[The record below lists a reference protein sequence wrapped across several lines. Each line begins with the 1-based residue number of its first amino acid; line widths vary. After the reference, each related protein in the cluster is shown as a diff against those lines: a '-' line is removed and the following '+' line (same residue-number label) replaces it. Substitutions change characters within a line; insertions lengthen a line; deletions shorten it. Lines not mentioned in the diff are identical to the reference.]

1 MNTTDFGWP
10 MSSPVKTVGS
20 KIFLDAHKR
29 LSPSGYFNEKQCK
42 RILSFDKLTKSPL
55 NFPKIEMKY
64 SKADHLNNSRKIT
77 WFNKID
83 FSFVTFCG
91 A

>member
-1 MNTTDFGWP
+1 MHTYMLNIYNP
-10 MSSPVKTVGS
+10 
-20 KIFLDAHKR
+20 
-29 LSPSGYFNEKQCK
+29 
-42 RILSFDKLTKSPL
+42 ILTFDKLTKSPL

-64 SKADHLNNSRKIT
+64 SLADHLNNSRKIT
-77 WFNKID
+77 WFNKVD